1 MGAAAAGFFTPI
13 VAFFA
18 STKIAALLVKTV
30 LISARLER
38 LRRVLR

>member
-1 MGAAAAGFFTPI
+1 MGAAAGAFFTPI

-18 STKIAALLVKTV
+18 STKIAALVVKTV
-30 LISARLER
+30 LINARLGS